1 MVPNRM
7 TDAREHHFDEEFIV
21 AKLIKDD
28 RSKSKIGSWLVHNE
42 CFCMDILDRRM
53 IRHDVKKD
61 GEMGK
66 GERDSVFALRSGE
79 QLLSS
84 SSSSQGQDPAHFL
97 IRYIVPY
104 LIANLVH
111 VHVFYE
117 VVSNSD

>member
-1 MVPNRM
+1 M

-84 SSSSQGQDPAHFL
+84 SSSSQGQDPAHIL
-97 IRYIVPY
+97 RSIHRP
-104 LIANLVH
+104 L
-111 VHVFYE
+111 
-117 VVSNSD
+117 SDS